1 MNPTV
6 AALASVVGVSL
17 VSLLGVVAL
26 VMHRQFLK
34 KILHVLVSFAAGA
47 LLGDALI
54 HLLPEAFEYF
64 DGGLTVP
71 LYTIAGILVF
81 FLLEKLVRW
90 HKHHEIDKTDEPAP
104 IAKILLLGDGLHN
117 FIDGLLIGASYLVSI
132 PLGIATTAA
141 VILHEIPQEIG
152 DFGVLVHSGYSPR
165 RAMFYNFLSA
175 LTAVAGAIVA
185 LVTAG
190 QIENFSAAM
199 LAVTAGAFLYIAG
212 SDLIPELHKEDK
224 PLTSIIEVLGIVAGV
239 AVMALL
245 TLLE

>member
-1 MNPTV
+1 MSPTI
-6 AALASVVGVSL
+6 AALASVLGVSL
-17 VSLLGVVAL
+17 VSLLGVVTL
-26 VMHRQFLK
+26 VTHRQFLH
-34 KILHVLVSFAAGA
+34 KILHILVSFAAGA

-54 HLLPEAFEYF
+54 HLLPEAFEHF
-64 DGGLTVP
+64 GVGLTVP

-81 FLLEKLVRW
+81 FLLEKVVRW
-90 HKHHEIDKTDEPAP
+90 HKHHNIAVANQPAP
-104 IAKILLLGDGLHN
+104 LGKIILIGDGLHN

-165 RAMFYNFLSA
+165 RAMLFNFLSA
-175 LTAVAGAIVA
+175 LTAVVGAIVA
-185 LVTAG
+185 LATAG
-190 QIENFSAAM
+190 QIENFSAVM

-212 SDLIPELHKEDK
+212 SDLIPELHKGDK
-224 PLTSIIEVLGIVAGV
+224 PLTSVIEVLGIIAGV
-239 AVMALL
+239 AVMAAL